1 MWGNWEDVKKSY
13 EKRVSD
19 PWDWVTHFENIMAK
33 YAGSKYAIACDS
45 NSNAIK
51 LMLEYEFTRN
61 DHIGNE
67 ISIPINTYCSVANAI
82 LLSQNTLLWDDRQWE
97 HHYNLTNT
105 PIYDGAVSLYEGMY
119 SVVLDEYEPT
129 NPQDAVEDF
138 PYLILSFHHRKIL
151 NIGTGGMILTND
163 EIFAEWARPM
173 IYDGR
178 DKLTKY
184 DDNILSHIGWHMY
197 MSPEQ
202 AIEGLKIF
210 HSDRIDRTNETKH
223 GKWSDYKRLD
233 TQPIYQNLQIGV
245 NKKSQ
250 LRKNK
255 NGDYDLNNI
264 VIQSSTPNSNLY
276 RIYDYLFN
284 LEMVMTLKDE
294 FDPLIWKKSFDRYS
308 FHLDKTDRNFIIFDD
323 IEDFSDW
330 DSNPIIVW
338 IKDYFK
344 SIGLL
349 DRLYFYGNSHKLP
362 RNSEINYTP
371 IPFFLGDTAWLS
383 RIINPSK
390 TTFGKRFIS
399 AQSAPRPHRIQL
411 QNFLEKND
419 LLKQCHYSWNPN
431 NKFIEQPILQKYP
444 KLLKTKGLS
453 DVNEGKL
460 DVLTMHTLP
469 DEWFDSFC
477 ALVTETNFYP
487 WLYNNNS
494 IFKEVNFFLT
504 EKTEKCFTVGIPFII
519 FSTPNYLKRLRELG
533 FKTFDKWWDES
544 YDSIEN
550 PEDRFKAIEKIVEE
564 IASWEE
570 ERVNRVYSEMESV
583 LKYNQTLNI
592 EINKVNKGI
601 KRSPYA
607 YNSSM
612 NFEIPSY
619 CEKIEVKSYLIPPK
633 PFI

>member
-33 YAGSKYAIACDS
+33 YTNAKYAIACDS

-61 DHIGNE
+61 DNIGNE

-82 LLSQNTLLWDDRQWE
+82 LLSKNTLLWDDRQWE
-97 HHYNLTNT
+97 HHYNLRNT

-163 EIFAEWARPM
+163 GVLADWARPM

-284 LEMVMTLKDE
+284 LEMAMKLKDE
-294 FDPLIWKKSFDRYS
+294 FDPIIWKESLDRYS

-487 WLYNNNS
+487 WLYNNDA

>member
-82 LLSQNTLLWDDRQWE
+82 LLSKNTLLWDDRQWE
-97 HHYNLTNT
+97 HHYNLRNT

-163 EIFAEWARPM
+163 GVLADWARPM

-284 LEMVMTLKDE
+284 LEMAMKLKDE
-294 FDPLIWKKSFDRYS
+294 FDPIIWKESLDRYS